1 MGKIN
6 RNIYNY
12 LVKYNI
18 NGINKLEIYYG
29 NLNFKNKFSKSLE
42 KEFFYKKL
50 ETFISYPYKE
60 FSQTIYSYENHFFDT
75 KNHYYKSN
83 FRHFMLDFG
92 ILIAFK
98 NKKLANNDF
107 SCKKNY
113 IELKQNVTEFTI
125 SPDIKIQFISFHKKH
140 TIKIITEINE
150 NIDITMN
157 KLEELF
163 FC

>member
-1 MGKIN
+1 
-6 RNIYNY
+6 
-12 LVKYNI
+12 
-18 NGINKLEIYYG
+18 
-29 NLNFKNKFSKSLE
+29 
-42 KEFFYKKL
+42 
-50 ETFISYPYKE
+50 
-60 FSQTIYSYENHFFDT
+60 
-75 KNHYYKSN
+75 
-83 FRHFMLDFG
+83 MLDFG

>member
-12 LVKYNI
+12 LINYNI
-18 NGINKLEIYYG
+18 NDINKLEIYYG

-42 KEFFYKKL
+42 SEFFYKKL

-75 KNHYYKSN
+75 QNHYYISN
-83 FRHFMLDFG
+83 LRHFILDFG

-98 NKKLANNDF
+98 NNKLAKNDF

-113 IELKQNVTEFTI
+113 TELKQSVTEFTI
-125 SPDIKIQFISFHKKH
+125 SPDIKIQFISFNKKLN
-140 TIKIITEINE
+140 IKIITYINE